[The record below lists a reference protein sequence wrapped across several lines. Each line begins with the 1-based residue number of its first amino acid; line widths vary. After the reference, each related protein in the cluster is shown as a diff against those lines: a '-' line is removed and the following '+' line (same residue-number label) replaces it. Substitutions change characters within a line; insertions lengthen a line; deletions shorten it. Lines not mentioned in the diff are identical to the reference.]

1 MNTELNKPATSLV
14 NKTLNLA
21 LWTGAWLLATALAV
35 FGPQLAWD
43 FQTSLT
49 LAAVTLQLAAG
60 GGMALACVQHLRG
73 LDELQRKIQLDAT
86 GATLIAGMVMAGSYQ
101 ILEEIRLITFQ
112 PEISHLMVAMA
123 FTYMCMVFRGYR
135 RYQ

>member
-1 MNTELNKPATSLV
+1 
-14 NKTLNLA
+14 
-21 LWTGAWLLATALAV
+21 
-35 FGPQLAWD
+35 
-43 FQTSLT
+43 
-49 LAAVTLQLAAG
+49 
-60 GGMALACVQHLRG
+60 MALACVQHLRG

-123 FTYMCMVFRGYR
+123 ITYMCMVFRGYR